1 MSPVSSPFG
10 PQHAPAGDVGAAL
23 MLIDSRLKSVYD
35 GMRRDESGE
44 EDEDSAASEAERR
57 DLAGHLGDPLGP
69 GGFHELLDGACTLIY
84 LFMTWLRKAHEEHGK
99 DVIEYV
105 VPTLVTSMR
114 MMPRSI
120 RPEAIPTMAGLVI
133 AAGTGLSPSL
143 WRRQYGEW
151 TEAEMTPLEATAFL
165 LAERINRITE
175 DQDFATR
182 LITDALTR
190 AEEEL

>member
-1 MSPVSSPFG
+1 MSTMSSPCG

-23 MLIDSRLKSVYD
+23 LMIDSRLRSIYEGTSESEDRAEQRELMEHFTSSMGPRSVHD
-35 GMRRDESGE
+35 
-44 EDEDSAASEAERR
+44 
-57 DLAGHLGDPLGP
+57 
-69 GGFHELLDGACTLIY
+69 LLDGACTLIY
-84 LFMTWLRKAHEEHGK
+84 MYMTWLRQAHEEHDK

-105 VPTLVTSMR
+105 VPPLVASMR
-114 MMPRSI
+114 VMTRSI

-143 WRRQYGEW
+143 WRQQYGEW
-151 TEAEMTPLEATAFL
+151 TEAEMTPLEATCFL
-165 LAERINRITE
+165 LAEHINRIAE
-175 DQDFATR
+175 DQQFATR